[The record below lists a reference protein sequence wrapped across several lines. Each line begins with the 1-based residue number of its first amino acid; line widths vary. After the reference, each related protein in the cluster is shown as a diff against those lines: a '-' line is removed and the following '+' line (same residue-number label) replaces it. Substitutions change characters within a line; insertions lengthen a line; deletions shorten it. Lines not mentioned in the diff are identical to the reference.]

1 MRKWFVPL
9 ALAIA
14 TLYLTLSV
22 SAMACLFAHE
32 SQPRSAHHHT
42 GGVTHSSL
50 CAWACHANPTVDL
63 PATTPQTQ
71 PLHFVAMLLLIA
83 ASVSSF
89 LPQQPAQSRA
99 PPRS

>member
-1 MRKWFVPL
+1 MRKCFVLL

-22 SAMACLFAHE
+22 SAMACLFAHK
-32 SQPRSAHHHT
+32 SQPHSAHHHT

-63 PATTPQTQ
+63 PTTTPQLQ
-71 PLHFVAMLLLIA
+71 PFQLVSMLLLVDS
-83 ASVSSF
+83 SVSSF
-89 LPQQPAQSRA
+89 LSQQSTRSRA
-99 PPRS
+99 PPHS

>member
-1 MRKWFVPL
+1 MRKCFVPL
-9 ALAIA
+9 TLAIA

-50 CAWACHANPTVDL
+50 CAWACHANLTADVPPAL
-63 PATTPQTQ
+63 PSAQ
-71 PLHFVAMLLLIA
+71 PRYIVAMGGAVNVERPARFVLDGF
-83 ASVSSF
+83 SS
-89 LPQQPAQSRA
+89 RG
-99 PPRS
+99 PPLR